1 MMKMLNTMDFI
12 TNLGG
17 IKICD
22 LHLSMYVNNE
32 YDCACGEKHMF
43 TYDSEIIC
51 QGAWKLV
58 LECPVDNN
66 YVTCVQL
73 KTKFLG
79 MGFSGFESIYGTRL
93 VEDYEN
99 ENSRIGFNYI
109 IKKHIG
115 EI

>member
-1 MMKMLNTMDFI
+1 MMKMLNTMNFI

-22 LHLSMYVNNE
+22 LHLSLYVNNE
-32 YDCACGEKHMF
+32 YDCACGQKHMF

-58 LECPVDNN
+58 LECPNSKE
-66 YVTCVQL
+66 YVTCVKL
-73 KTKFLG
+73 KSKFLG
-79 MGFSGFESIYGTRL
+79 VGFSGFESLYGTRL
-93 VEDYEN
+93 STEPEN
-99 ENSRIGFNYI
+99 ENSIIVFNYI